1 MNGAVVLIILIGIA
15 ATGITL
21 GLTKI
26 TDEED
31 KKYDAGQSTSNMLVL
46 YIIILPVLVILV
58 GIAAGLAVFS

>member
-1 MNGAVVLIILIGIA
+1 MNVAVVLIILIGIA

-21 GLTKI
+21 GLTKV

-58 GIAAGLAVFS
+58 GIAASLAVFS